1 MMIDN
6 ITKLLKK
13 NKKISGWKIN
23 ENKTE
28 SSELFFI
35 KKSLDMKRSKT
46 VNHTMLTVYVDF
58 EENGSKYRGSSFT
71 EIHPTMAEDEIEKA
85 INRLTFAA
93 SLVKNKPYPLCSKVN
108 TKIEQNSSNLQ
119 KKSLDEWAPEIVKA
133 FYEPDIYEKGGI
145 NSAELF
151 LNKITTH
158 IINSEGVNVSYSHF
172 AGNIEFITDWKEN
185 GEEIELYRDFK
196 FTDFKPEI
204 IKDEVKAMLMKCRD
218 RASAKPTPALKDI
231 PVLFTGTPVKEIL
244 SYYYVHASASAV
256 YNKISTLKL
265 GENAQ
270 GKEIK
275 GDAISLFLDP
285 ALCNSVSSVPYD
297 SDGFPLSKVQL
308 YKEGVLKNYWGNVRF
323 SHYLNIP
330 ATGNIENI
338 SISGGSK
345 SIKELKSSPYLELVA
360 FSDFQMDSLTGN
372 FGGEIRLG
380 YYNDGEKTV
389 PVTGGSVSGNIKN
402 VQSSMYLS
410 KELQHDNNFEGPKT
424 ILLNNVSIAGCSK

>member
-1 MMIDN
+1 MMIDTM
-6 ITKLLKK
+6 IELLKK

-58 EENGSKYRGSSFT
+58 EENGNKYRGSSFT

-85 INRLTFAA
+85 IDRLTFAA
-93 SLVKNKPYPLCSKVN
+93 SLVKNKPYPLCSPMNINSK
-108 TKIEQNSSNLQ
+108 QNASIFEG
-119 KKSLDEWAPEIVKA
+119 KSLDEWAPEIVKA
-133 FYEPDIYEKGGI
+133 FYEPDIYEKGNI

-151 LNKITTH
+151 LNKTNTH

-218 RASAKPTPALKDI
+218 RASAKPTPALKNI

-244 SYYYVHASASAV
+244 SYYYAQASASAV

-265 GENAQ
+265 GENVQ

-308 YKEGVLKNYWGNVRF
+308 YKEGILNNYWGNVRF

-330 ATGNIENI
+330 VTGNIENTI
-338 SISGGSK
+338 ISGGSK
-345 SIKELKSSPYLELVA
+345 SIKELKTGSYLELLA

-380 YYNDGEKTV
+380 YYNDGEKII

-402 VQSSMYLS
+402 VQNSMYLS